1 MNSEW
6 PSIAISFVLGLIINV
21 ISYYLFELKLISTSA
36 FSFIIVIVAMF
47 MLIMVIQNRY
57 HELKDEIEEINGM
70 CRELSKNL
78 KIHERLTKLEVIT
91 EQYVKK
97 K

>member
-6 PSIAISFVLGLIINV
+6 PSIAISFVLRLIINV